1 MERINIERFFVFW
14 KMPEKNLKIDFC
26 TREIRYYSASHA
38 GQARSNPAKKQR
50 PDTEALFI

>member
-1 MERINIERFFVFW
+1 
-14 KMPEKNLKIDFC
+14 MPEKNLKIDFC